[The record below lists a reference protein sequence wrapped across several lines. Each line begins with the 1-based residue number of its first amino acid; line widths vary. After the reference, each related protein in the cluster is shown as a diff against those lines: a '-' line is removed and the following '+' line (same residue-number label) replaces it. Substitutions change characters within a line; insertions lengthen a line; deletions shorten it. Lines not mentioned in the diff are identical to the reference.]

1 MSDQKNSSKI
11 RNCILRLSRYKNALY
26 RLKKIGFVK
35 VFSDNIADAA
45 GESASQVRK
54 DFSLFGIMG
63 SKRGGYQ
70 TKELIEKLNSIL
82 GKNGNQKVV
91 IVGIG
96 RIGKALMEYEGFKKS
111 GIEIIAGF
119 DIDPEKIDN
128 DVPVPVLPLGDLD
141 SFIKKNDIRIGII
154 AVPYNAARQAFDMLI
169 AAGIK
174 GILNFAP
181 IHFKGPSGIVVT
193 NVNLEVELENLI
205 YFVNA
210 EEMEIDI

>member
-1 MSDQKNSSKI
+1 MFDQKSSSKI

-26 RLKKIGFVK
+26 RLEKIGFVK
-35 VFSDNIADAA
+35 AFSDNIADAA
-45 GESASQVRK
+45 GETASQVRK
-54 DFSLFGIMG
+54 DFSLFGITG

-70 TKELIEKLNSIL
+70 IDELIQNLNAIL

-96 RIGKALMEYEGFKKS
+96 RIGRALMEYEGFKKS
-111 GIEIIAGF
+111 GIEIVAGF
-119 DIDPEKIDN
+119 DIDPEKADN
-128 DVPVPVLPLGDLD
+128 QISVPVFHLHELQD
-141 SFIKKNDIRIGII
+141 FIIKNDIRIGII
-154 AVPYNAARQAFDMLI
+154 AVPYIAARQAFDMLV

-181 IHFKGPSGIVVT
+181 IHFKGPTGIVVT

-210 EEMEIDI
+210 EEKAKEL

>member
-1 MSDQKNSSKI
+1 MFDQKSSSKI

-45 GESASQVRK
+45 GETATQVRK

-70 TKELIEKLNSIL
+70 TDDLTEKLNTIL
-82 GKNGNQKVV
+82 GKNGNQKV
-91 IVGIG
+91 IIIGIG
-96 RIGKALMEYEGFKKS
+96 RIGRALMEYGAFKKS
-111 GIEIIAGF
+111 GIDVVAGF
-119 DIDPEKIDN
+119 DINPRKITAEA
-128 DVPVPVLPLGDLD
+128 PVPIYPLNELET
-141 SFIKKNDIRIGII
+141 FIRKNDIRIGII
-154 AVPYNAARQAFDMLI
+154 AVPYNAARQAFDMMI
-169 AAGIK
+169 GAGIK

-210 EEMEIDI
+210 EERAGDL